1 MQAIRQ
7 IVEVKGQ
14 ILEITLPDNFN
25 EKQVEVIILPV
36 EKIESSGKEVSHLR
50 GRLNLTE
57 EQYNEFQANVNE
69 SREKW
74 ESRI

>member
-7 IVEVKGQ
+7 IVEVTGQ
-14 ILEITLPDNFN
+14 TLEITLPDDFN

-36 EKIESSGKEVSHLR
+36 VKIESLGKEFSHLR
-50 GRLNLTE
+50 GTLNLTE

>member
-7 IVEVKGQ
+7 IVEVTGQ

-25 EKQVEVIILPV
+25 EKLVEVIILPV
-36 EKIESSGKEVSHLR
+36 VKIESSGGDASHLR

-57 EQYNEFQANVNE
+57 EQYNEFQANLNE
-69 SREKW
+69 SREKL